1 LDSGNIAICA
11 VRARVKKEDV
21 EEEDVKKEDREGGS
35 RRRIEKEVERAGAAI
50 GPNVPI
56 TLD

>member
-1 LDSGNIAICA
+1 MDGGNIAICA

-21 EEEDVKKEDREGGS
+21 ENEDVKKEDREGG
-35 RRRIEKEVERAGAAI
+35 RAGGAAMR
-50 GPNVPI
+50 PNVPI

>member
-21 EEEDVKKEDREGGS
+21 S
-35 RRRIEKEVERAGAAI
+35 RSRIEKEVERAGAAI

>member
-21 EEEDVKKEDREGGS
+21 EEEDVKKEDREGG
-35 RRRIEKEVERAGAAI
+35 RAGGAAI